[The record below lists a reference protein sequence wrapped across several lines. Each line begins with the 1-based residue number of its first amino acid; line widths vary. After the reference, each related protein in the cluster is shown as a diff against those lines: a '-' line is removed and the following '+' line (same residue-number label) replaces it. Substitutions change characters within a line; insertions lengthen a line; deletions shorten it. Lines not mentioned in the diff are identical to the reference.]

1 MYTYLAIPAHVVR
14 NIEICV
20 CLRTGKLPTKWQLL
34 QGKHDEHNG
43 AISGKP
49 MRGFPGALPKLV
61 MFRKTAILSWDGKNC
76 PTQSMMPYGHC
87 VSVDVQI
94 FDDLCGGQPSGQHL
108 LS

>member
-1 MYTYLAIPAHVVR
+1 MLSETSKYAYVSGRESYPQ
-14 NIEICV
+14 NGNFCKEN
-20 CLRTGKLPTKWQLL
+20 
-34 QGKHDEHNG
+34 KHDEHNG